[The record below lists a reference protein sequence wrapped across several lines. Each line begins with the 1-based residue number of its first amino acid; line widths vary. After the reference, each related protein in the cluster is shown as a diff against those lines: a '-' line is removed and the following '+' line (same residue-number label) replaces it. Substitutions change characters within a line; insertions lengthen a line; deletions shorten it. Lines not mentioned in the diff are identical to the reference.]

1 MYPFR
6 ARGRLTHL
14 RLALCNLPRQS
25 GLAMRRTPA
34 TIVVLEEN
42 AAAQELIDQALRKS
56 GDRVL
61 ISNSAVEALGLT
73 SRVRIDLIVGDV
85 GLLEKSDPDVV
96 EKLQSVGQV
105 LYTNVRGSSRLAQ
118 LDSGTA
124 LRGPFSL
131 EELREAVAAAL
142 RHHR

>member
-1 MYPFR
+1 MPTSP
-6 ARGRLTHL
+6 ASI
-14 RLALCNLPRQS
+14 PREPTTS
-25 GLAMRRTPA
+25 ASK
-34 TIVVLEEN
+34 IE
-42 AAAQELIDQALRKS
+42 AAAPAAAEPK
-56 GDRVL
+56 GD
-61 ISNSAVEALGLT
+61 E
-73 SRVRIDLIVGDV
+73 
-85 GLLEKSDPDVV
+85 LEKSDPDVV

>member
-1 MYPFR
+1 
-6 ARGRLTHL
+6 
-14 RLALCNLPRQS
+14 
-25 GLAMRRTPA
+25 MRRTPA

-105 LYTNVRGSSRLAQ
+105 LYTNVRGSRGSPSWTVAQRCAAPSLWRSSERPSRPHFAIIVEREP
-118 LDSGTA
+118 GFEPG
-124 LRGPFSL
+124 RGRSRP
-131 EELREAVAAAL
+131 R
-142 RHHR
+142 